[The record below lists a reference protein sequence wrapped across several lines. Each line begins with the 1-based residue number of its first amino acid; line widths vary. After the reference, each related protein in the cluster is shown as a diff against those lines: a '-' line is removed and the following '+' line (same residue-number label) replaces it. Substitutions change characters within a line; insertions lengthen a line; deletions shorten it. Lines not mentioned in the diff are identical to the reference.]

1 MIIDDFVGC
10 NEHEENSLIFLFYIE
25 KKVCIQAMGT
35 SCDCECDGCEFDS
48 YKENKIFYIFNP
60 SFW

>member
-1 MIIDDFVGC
+1 MIIDDFMGC

-35 SCDCECDGCEFDS
+35 SCDLSATVVGS
-48 YKENKIFYIFNP
+48 IPTRENEIFYIFIP